1 MSKLLTLKEA
11 IDQRIPNCVI
21 RQTTGNNFEF
31 DVGEDLGFS
40 ISGVH
45 LSSTYWDQKIWIIV
59 TPEEIQKQRDDYI
72 EPSTKVYKIEIFIID
87 HDMLGEKEIINV
99 LENQHYPNRC
109 IMPEIMKIESRDIG
123 IWDDDHPLNS
133 HDTDREEYER
143 LFGKE
148 L

>member
-72 EPSTKVYKIEIFIID
+72 EPSTKAYKIEILIID
-87 HDMLGEKEIINV
+87 HDMLGEKEIVKVI
-99 LENQHYPNRC
+99 ENQHYPNRC

-133 HDTDREEYER
+133 GDKDREEYER
-143 LFGKE
+143 LFGS
-148 L
+148 